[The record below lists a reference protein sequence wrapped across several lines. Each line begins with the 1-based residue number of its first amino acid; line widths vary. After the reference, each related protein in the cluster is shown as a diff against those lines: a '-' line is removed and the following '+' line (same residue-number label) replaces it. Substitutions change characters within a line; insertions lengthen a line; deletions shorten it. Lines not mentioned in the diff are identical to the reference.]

1 MENKIEIVVPIL
13 ELYESVEDDL
23 RKIGIRIRLD
33 VYDGMDNCIYANKNA
48 LKLCL
53 TSILYYFIDKCPELS
68 VLEISL
74 KSYEERIWIIFRS
87 AEEKYRSKRQT
98 PIHNSEMD
106 VIRGYLKTKGI
117 FLREEK
123 LPDEVEIGFE
133 NVDWLG
139 GDNVVL
145 EVKNIVYYYKTN
157 KSKNV
162 LNGISYKFEEG
173 KVYAIL
179 GASGSGKTTFLSLLA
194 GLDVPVLGTILYEE
208 EDILKGGLNHHRK
221 EHVSLVFQN
230 YNLIDYLTPKENV
243 MLGGNGNPEELLT
256 AVGIQKEDWDR
267 KVLQLSGGQQQRVA
281 IARALASPA
290 KVLLADEPTGNLDE
304 DIGREVTELL
314 QETAHKLGKCVIV
327 VTHSRSMAETADV
340 VIKIEKGKIHEENIR
355 EKGEVS

>member
-33 VYDGMDNCIYANKNA
+33 LYDGMDNCIYANNNA

-53 TSILYYFIDKCPELS
+53 TSILYYFIDKRPELS

-133 NVDWLG
+133 NVD
-139 GDNVVL
+139 
-145 EVKNIVYYYKTN
+145 
-157 KSKNV
+157 
-162 LNGISYKFEEG
+162 
-173 KVYAIL
+173 
-179 GASGSGKTTFLSLLA
+179 
-194 GLDVPVLGTILYEE
+194 
-208 EDILKGGLNHHRK
+208 
-221 EHVSLVFQN
+221 
-230 YNLIDYLTPKENV
+230 
-243 MLGGNGNPEELLT
+243 
-256 AVGIQKEDWDR
+256 
-267 KVLQLSGGQQQRVA
+267 
-281 IARALASPA
+281 
-290 KVLLADEPTGNLDE
+290 
-304 DIGREVTELL
+304 
-314 QETAHKLGKCVIV
+314 
-327 VTHSRSMAETADV
+327 
-340 VIKIEKGKIHEENIR
+340 
-355 EKGEVS
+355 